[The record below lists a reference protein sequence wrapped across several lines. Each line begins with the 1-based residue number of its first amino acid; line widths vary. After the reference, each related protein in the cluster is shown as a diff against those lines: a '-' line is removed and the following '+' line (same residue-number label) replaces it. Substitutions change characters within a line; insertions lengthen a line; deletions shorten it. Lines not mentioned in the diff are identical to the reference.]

1 MLERLP
7 EPTRIVADKSIKD
20 YIMSLLRV
28 LRTNEERLDYTIKQG
43 PNLTGV
49 ITSIGNVTSVG
60 TLTTALVPDSTDAR
74 YVTDAEEAVLDLTSG
89 TNTGDQNVFGTINYP
104 GDAIVAVGDDYFT
117 FVAGTNITISGNNT
131 THEITISALSTD
143 DDDNIDGGAPDSV
156 YGPDQHVDGGAP

>member
-20 YIMSLLRV
+20 CIMSLLRV

-43 PNLTGV
+43 PSLTGV
-49 ITSIGNVTSVG
+49 ITSIGSVTSVG

-89 TNTGDQNVFGTINYP
+89 TNRSEEHTSELQ
-104 GDAIVAVGDDYFT
+104 
-117 FVAGTNITISGNNT
+117 S
-131 THEITISALSTD
+131 
-143 DDDNIDGGAPDSV
+143 
-156 YGPDQHVDGGAP
+156 